1 MSLASAIA
9 REMQPPGPKCA
20 VATVM
25 KMMDPDDVATL
36 TVALGDKDVTAAAI
50 GRALRS
56 IGVDVSAFSLSRHR
70 KGECSCG

>member
-25 KMMDPDDVATL
+25 KLMDPDDVATL
-36 TVALGDKDVTAAAI
+36 NAALVDKDITAAAI

-56 IGVDVSAFSLSRHR
+56 IGVDVSAFSVRRHQ

>member
-25 KMMDPDDVATL
+25 KLMDPDDVATL
-36 TVALGDKDVTAAAI
+36 TAALADKDITAAAI

-56 IGVDVSAFSLSRHR
+56 IGVDVSAFSVRRHQ

>member
-25 KMMDPDDVATL
+25 KLMDPDDVATL
-36 TVALGDKDVTAAAI
+36 NAALSDKDITAAAI

-56 IGVDVSAFSLSRHR
+56 IGVDVSAFSVRRHQ

>member
-20 VATVM
+20 VATVI
-25 KMMDPDDVATL
+25 KLMDPDDVATL
-36 TVALGDKDVTAAAI
+36 NAALADKDITAAAI

-56 IGVDVSAFSLSRHR
+56 IGVDVSAFSVRRHQ